1 MNLSVWR
8 WIKELNKLLSTGQP
22 EPVRQAERIAAMQ
35 LHVVLPAK
43 AGVIAVVLFYI
54 WHHGSFGEE
63 ETIRGVAVD
72 WLRNYFVAFLVVN
85 FIALFLFVFWRKL
98 PSGLFPW
105 LAFTLGLLDGLFVAG
120 LMFITEGFESIMF
133 WVFPGLIVLNALSI
147 PLAVPQIVLNLL
159 LSAFYLTAG
168 VLNVQIPI
176 SERASVDPRA
186 FRPLPPA
193 HNTNAVSPAAGTN
206 AAVPAAGTNRPSRP
220 GDTSFVLAV
229 GGTNAVPPADSTNRI
244 SRPRPGRSIDSPYV
258 TAPAEISTEPLVTH
272 LLVLWLLTACAYG
285 VQVLEERQRR
295 AFDEEREF
303 AVREAHLHSTG
314 RLAAEFAHQIKNP
327 LAIINNA
334 AFSVRRA
341 LKEGKRDVSRQ
352 IEIIQEE
359 VERSDK
365 IVTQIMG
372 YAQLTEGR
380 VEKLE
385 VAEELNRAI
394 EQVFPAAV
402 DCAVSV
408 ERDFPRELPPLL
420 MQRRHLSEILVNLLT
435 NAREAMNDQGTVSV
449 SAAHRSDDSI
459 EISVRDNGPGV
470 PPDRLERIFEAYYT
484 TKEKG
489 TGLGLAIVKHNTE
502 LYAGTVRVESGL
514 GKGARFIVTFPA
526 KTAVSPV
533 KSR

>member
-1 MNLSVWR
+1 
-8 WIKELNKLLSTGQP
+8 
-22 EPVRQAERIAAMQ
+22 MQ

-43 AGVIAVVLFYI
+43 AGVIAVALYYI
-54 WHHGSFGEE
+54 SHHGSFAEE
-63 ETIRGVAVD
+63 ETNRGVAVD
-72 WLRNYFVAFLVVN
+72 WLGNYFVAFLIVN

-98 PSGLFPW
+98 PPGLFPW

-147 PLAVPQIVLNLL
+147 PLAVPQIVLNLS

-168 VLNVQIPI
+168 VFNAQIPI
-176 SERASVDPRA
+176 SERAPMDPRA
-186 FRPLPPA
+186 FRPVPPA
-193 HNTNAVSPAAGTN
+193 HNTNAVSPASSTN
-206 AAVPAAGTNRPSRP
+206 ADVPVATTNRTSRP
-220 GDTSFVLAV
+220 GDTSFVVEV
-229 GGTNAVPPADSTNRI
+229 GGTNAVSPASSTNAPSFSTNRI

-272 LLVLWLLTACAYG
+272 LLVLWLQTACAYG

-303 AVREAHLHSTG
+303 AVREAHLHSAG

-334 AFSVRRA
+334 AFSMRRA
-341 LKEGKRDVSRQ
+341 LKEGKRDLSPQ

-385 VAEELNRAI
+385 VAEELDRAI

-402 DCAVSV
+402 ECAVNV
-408 ERDFPRELPPLL
+408 ERDYPRDLPPLL
-420 MQRRHLSEILVNLLT
+420 MQRRHLSEIVVNLLT
-435 NAREAMNDQGTVSV
+435 NAREAMNEHGTVSV
-449 SAAHRSDDSI
+449 SAAHRGDDSI
-459 EISVRDNGPGV
+459 QISVRDSGPGV
-470 PPDRLERIFEAYYT
+470 PPDRLERIFEAYYS

-533 KSR
+533 KSRP

>member
-8 WIKELNKLLSTGQP
+8 WIKELNKLLFTGQP

-43 AGVIAVVLFYI
+43 AGVIAVVLYYI
-54 WHHGSFGEE
+54 SHHGSFAEE
-63 ETIRGVAVD
+63 ETNRGVAVD
-72 WLRNYFVAFLVVN
+72 WLGNYFVAFLIVN
-85 FIALFLFVFWRKL
+85 FIAFFLFRFWRKL
-98 PSGLFPW
+98 PPGLFPW

-147 PLAVPQIVLNLL
+147 PLAVPQIVLNLS

-176 SERASVDPRA
+176 SERAPVDPRA
-186 FRPLPPA
+186 FRPVLPA
-193 HNTNAVSPAAGTN
+193 HNTNAVSP
-206 AAVPAAGTNRPSRP
+206 S
-220 GDTSFVLAV
+220 SS
-229 GGTNAVPPADSTNRI
+229 TNAVSPSFSTNRI
-244 SRPRPGRSIDSPYV
+244 SRPRPARGFDSPYL

-334 AFSVRRA
+334 AFSMRRA

-385 VAEELNRAI
+385 VTEELDRAI

-402 DCAVSV
+402 ECAVSV
-408 ERDFPRELPPLL
+408 QRDFPRDLPPLL

-435 NAREAMNDQGTVSV
+435 NAREAMNDHGTVSV

-470 PPDRLERIFEAYYT
+470 PPDRMERIFEAYYT

-533 KSR
+533 KLRP